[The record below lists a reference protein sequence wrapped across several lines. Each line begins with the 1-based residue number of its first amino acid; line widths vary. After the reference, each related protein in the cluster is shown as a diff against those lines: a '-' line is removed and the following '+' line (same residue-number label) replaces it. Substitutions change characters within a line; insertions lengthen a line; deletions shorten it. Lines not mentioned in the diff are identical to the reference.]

1 MSLHHTHKLVLQA
14 KHESLYTA
22 YIQFACARGQETVA
36 IASNAMR
43 ISQLKD
49 KNALLVTL
57 EVRDVFQRTDEK
69 QLYIVLRFAQYHG
82 KSQNWRTCP

>member
-1 MSLHHTHKLVLQA
+1 MYLHHTHKLVLQA

-22 YIQFACARGQETVA
+22 YIQFPIGRGQETVA
-36 IASNAMR
+36 IAFNVMR

-49 KNALLVTL
+49 ANALPVTL
-57 EVRDVFQRTDEK
+57 EVGDVFQRKNEK
-69 QLYIVLRFAQYHG
+69 QCYIVLRFAQYHV

>member
-1 MSLHHTHKLVLQA
+1 MSLHHTHKLALQA

-22 YIQFACARGQETVA
+22 YIQFPIGRGQETVA
-36 IASNAMR
+36 IAFNAMR

-49 KNALLVTL
+49 ANALPVTL
-57 EVRDVFQRTDEK
+57 EVGDVFQRKNEK
-69 QLYIVLRFAQYHG
+69 QCYIVLRFAQYHV

>member
-22 YIQFACARGQETVA
+22 YIQFPIGRGQETVA
-36 IASNAMR
+36 IAFNAMR

-49 KNALLVTL
+49 ANALPVTL
-57 EVRDVFQRTDEK
+57 EVGDVFQRKNEK
-69 QLYIVLRFAQYHG
+69 QCYIVLRFAQYHV

>member
-1 MSLHHTHKLVLQA
+1 MQA

-22 YIQFACARGQETVA
+22 YIQFPIGRGQETVA
-36 IASNAMR
+36 IAFNAMR

-49 KNALLVTL
+49 ANALPVTL
-57 EVRDVFQRTDEK
+57 EVGDVFQRKNEK
-69 QLYIVLRFAQYHG
+69 QCYIVLRFAQYHV

>member
-22 YIQFACARGQETVA
+22 YIQFPIGRGQETVA
-36 IASNAMR
+36 IAFNAMR

-49 KNALLVTL
+49 ANALPVTL
-57 EVRDVFQRTDEK
+57 EVGDVFQLKNEA
-69 QLYIVLRFAQYHG
+69 QCYIVLRFAQYHV